1 MLFCSYKN
9 NRIPSLYLLMN
20 VEATLNGC
28 RFFVLIVV
36 IIVQKGIIYRKN
48 VFIEYNL
55 KVFVFTFAKLL
66 M

>member
-1 MLFCSYKN
+1 MLRN
-9 NRIPSLYLLMN
+9 L
-20 VEATLNGC
+20 G
-28 RFFVLIVV
+28 